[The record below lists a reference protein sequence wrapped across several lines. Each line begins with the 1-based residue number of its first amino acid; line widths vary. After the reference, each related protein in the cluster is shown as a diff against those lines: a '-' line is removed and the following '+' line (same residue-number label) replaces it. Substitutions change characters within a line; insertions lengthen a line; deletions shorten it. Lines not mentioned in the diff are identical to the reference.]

1 MVITVTVLA
10 AAALAD
16 IDAIIDLAAITVA
29 ALSITSMVVIEVA
42 PLGVIVITVRKAG
55 TTAKGAA
62 NNTMVMPPSPS

>member
-1 MVITVTVLA
+1 
-10 AAALAD
+10 
-16 IDAIIDLAAITVA
+16 
-29 ALSITSMVVIEVA
+29 MVVIEGA